1 LLDNCL
7 IRSYFDFPFHI
18 TKGNL
23 TSHGDTFEGKVLMLM
38 CQSSENSDIAA
49 TAASNC
55 CYIGQAK
62 HNTAT
67 ATIGEQPTIPLSCFN
82 TTYSTPATSE
92 AAGNTR
98 PIFYSATAI

>member
-1 LLDNCL
+1 
-7 IRSYFDFPFHI
+7 
-18 TKGNL
+18 L

-98 PIFYSATAI
+98 PIYYSATAI